1 MVSPNPVATAP
12 GTDPPPERV
21 PHIAH
26 GRIEAMG
33 VEIEKKYRL
42 GRERQEQLRRRLTE
56 LGATNRG
63 RAFETNTL
71 YAGHNLDPRIHVL
84 RLRRAGDRAVLTY
97 KERSPTDSPI
107 KRQREDETA
116 VEDAQALTAILDAL
130 GYQPS
135 AVYEKRRETWT
146 FAGAEIV
153 IDELP
158 FGFFVEIEGEEHSIA
173 EAERLLELAD
183 VEAEHAS
190 YPELTLRHGSR
201 KGEMVEV
208 RFPR

>member
-1 MVSPNPVATAP
+1 MVSANPVATAP
-12 GTDPPPERV
+12 GTDLPLEHV
-21 PHIAH
+21 PHTEY
-26 GRIEAMG
+26 GGIEAMG

-42 GRERQEQLRRRLTE
+42 GQERQEQLRRRLTE
-56 LGATNRG
+56 LGAMNRG

-71 YAGHNLDPRIHVL
+71 YAGHNLDPQIHVL
-84 RLRRAGDRAVLTY
+84 RLRRTSDRVVLTY
-97 KERSPTDSPI
+97 KERSPSESLI

-116 VEDAQALTAILDAL
+116 VEDADALTAILEAL
-130 GYQPS
+130 GYRPA

-146 FAGAEIV
+146 FVGAEVV

-158 FGFFVEIEGEEHSIA
+158 FGVFVEIEGEEHLITK
-173 EAERLLELAD
+173 AERLLELSG

-201 KGEMVEV
+201 KGDMVEA